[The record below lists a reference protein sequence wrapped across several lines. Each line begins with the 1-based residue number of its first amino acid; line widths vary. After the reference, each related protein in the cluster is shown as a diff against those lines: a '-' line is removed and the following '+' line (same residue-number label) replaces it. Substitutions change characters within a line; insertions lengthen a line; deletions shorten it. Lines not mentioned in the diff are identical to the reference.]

1 MIKNIILI
9 AQVIVSVGLVATIL
23 LQQKGSGVGGVFG
36 GESTAYRSKR
46 GVEKMLH
53 YSSIVFAVLLGLISL
68 SSVFISLKFS

>member
-1 MIKNIILI
+1 MIKNLLLI
-9 AQVIVSVGLVATIL
+9 AQVIVAVGLVVCIL

-53 YSSIVFAVLLGLISL
+53 YSTIVFAVLLGLISL
-68 SSVFISLKFS
+68 SSVFISLKFH

>member
-1 MIKNIILI
+1 MLKNFILV
-9 AQVIVSVGLVATIL
+9 AQVLVSVGLVATIL

-53 YSSIVFAVLLGLISL
+53 YSSIVLAVLLGLISL

>member
-1 MIKNIILI
+1 MIKNIILV
-9 AQVIVSVGLVATIL
+9 AQVLVSVGLVVSIL

-53 YSSIVFAVLLGLISL
+53 YSSIVLAVLLGLISL